1 MPNTASLADGRK
13 FLRASSHD
21 LVVVRE
27 IAGAERAGIDGK
39 LLELLADVSELVLI
53 SDVDES
59 SGPRRLID
67 MMSYSTHHVKY
78 LRNSHPWSHL

>member
-1 MPNTASLADGRK
+1 MWIGGAEYRASLADGRK

-27 IAGAERAGIDGK
+27 VAGAERAGIDGK
-39 LLELLADVSELVLI
+39 LLELLADVSELVLV

-59 SGPRRLID
+59 SGPCRRID
-67 MMSYSTHHVKY
+67 MMSLFDPSREILTE
-78 LRNSHPWSHL
+78 